1 MESNRTVGYG
11 IKAAWHTISRMYNSY
26 AVDNDISISMGFV
39 LMILDRNQGTPST
52 HIAPSIGM
60 ESRSLTRLLKSMEE
74 KGLIEK
80 TNDEI
85 DKRQVLVT
93 LTKKGEE
100 KKAIAKETI
109 KKFNKLVELN
119 VSEKELNVFFSV
131 LEKVNQ
137 LAEQNHLNTTHEQ
150 ID

>member
-1 MESNRTVGYG
+1 
-11 IKAAWHTISRMYNSY
+11 
-26 AVDNDISISMGFV
+26 
-39 LMILDRNQGTPST
+39 
-52 HIAPSIGM
+52 
-60 ESRSLTRLLKSMEE
+60 MEE

-100 KKAIAKETI
+100 KKGIAKETI

-137 LAEQNHLNTTHEQ
+137 LAEQNHLNTSHEQ

>member
-1 MESNRTVGYG
+1 
-11 IKAAWHTISRMYNSY
+11 
-26 AVDNDISISMGFV
+26 
-39 LMILDRNQGTPST
+39 
-52 HIAPSIGM
+52 
-60 ESRSLTRLLKSMEE
+60 MEE

-80 TNDEI
+80 KNDEV

-100 KKAIAKETI
+100 KRAIAKETI

-137 LAEQNHLNTTHEQ
+137 VAEQNHLNTSHEQ

>member
-1 MESNRTVGYG
+1 
-11 IKAAWHTISRMYNSY
+11 
-26 AVDNDISISMGFV
+26 
-39 LMILDRNQGTPST
+39 
-52 HIAPSIGM
+52 
-60 ESRSLTRLLKSMEE
+60 MEE

-80 TNDEI
+80 TNDEV

-100 KKAIAKETI
+100 KRGIAKETI

-137 LAEQNHLNTTHEQ
+137 LAEQNHLNTSHEQ

>member
-1 MESNRTVGYG
+1 
-11 IKAAWHTISRMYNSY
+11 
-26 AVDNDISISMGFV
+26 
-39 LMILDRNQGTPST
+39 
-52 HIAPSIGM
+52 
-60 ESRSLTRLLKSMEE
+60 MEE

-80 TNDEI
+80 TNDEV

-100 KKAIAKETI
+100 KRAIAKETI

-137 LAEQNHLNTTHEQ
+137 LAEQNHLNTSHEQ

>member
-1 MESNRTVGYG
+1 M
-11 IKAAWHTISRMYNSY
+11 
-26 AVDNDISISMGFV
+26 
-39 LMILDRNQGTPST
+39 
-52 HIAPSIGM
+52 
-60 ESRSLTRLLKSMEE
+60 
-74 KGLIEK
+74 
-80 TNDEI
+80 
-85 DKRQVLVT
+85 VT

>member
-1 MESNRTVGYG
+1 
-11 IKAAWHTISRMYNSY
+11 
-26 AVDNDISISMGFV
+26 
-39 LMILDRNQGTPST
+39 
-52 HIAPSIGM
+52 
-60 ESRSLTRLLKSMEE
+60 MEE
-74 KGLIEK
+74 KGLIAK
-80 TNDEI
+80 NSDEV

-100 KKAIAKETI
+100 KKGIAKETI

-137 LAEQNHLNTTHEQ
+137 LAEQNHLNTSHEQ